1 MKKLTLIFTVLAFVL
16 GIAIISCTKQATTQ
30 TDTVITTTTDAIV
43 LDNTVSDFT
52 GLVDDYTAANP
63 SFFVDPT
70 IPTKA
75 ASADP
80 LPTTVKGIGLDKCAT
95 VNILKTPTMTASVIT
110 GAMVKFTIEF
120 TAGCIGSDGKARRG
134 TIVSTFTWVKEGG
147 WSRVSAIDLFVSD
160 VHYVG
165 TQNGTF
171 SKIAPFSHAYYTES
185 STLTVTAKDG
195 TVKKWSSERQREL
208 MEGNGGVNPV
218 KIWKITGNSS
228 FTNAKGEKSTYTI
241 KEPLYTSTA
250 CKGFIAGTVVT
261 VSTGVTTTA
270 AYGAYTNAASASC
283 KDGFT
288 VTKPGVNGGPAI
300 TTFIKF
306 GK

>member
-16 GIAIISCTKQATTQ
+16 GIAIISCTKQATQ
-30 TDTVITTTTDAIV
+30 TDPVITTTTDAIV

-52 GLVDDYTAANP
+52 GLLDDYTAANP
-63 SFFVDPT
+63 TVFVDPT
-70 IPTKA
+70 LKD

-80 LPTTVKGIGLDKCAT
+80 LPTTIKGVALDKCAT
-95 VNILKTPTMTASVIT
+95 VTMVKTPTMTASAVT
-110 GAMVKFTIEF
+110 GATVKFTIEF
-120 TAGCIGSDGKARRG
+120 ATGCIGNDGKARRG

-147 WSRVSAIDLFVSD
+147 WSRVSTIDLYVSD

-165 TQNGTF
+165 TQNVTF

-185 STLTVTAKDG
+185 SNLTVTAKDG
-195 TVKKWSSERQREL
+195 TVKIWSSERQREL
-208 MEGNGGVNPV
+208 MEGNGGVNPN

-250 CKGFIAGTVVT
+250 CKGFIAGTIVT
-261 VSTGVTTTA
+261 VSAGITTTA
-270 AYGAYTNAASASC
+270 AYGTYTNAASVTC

-288 VTKPGVNGGPAI
+288 ITKPGANGGPSVS
-300 TTFIKF
+300 TFIKF

>member
-1 MKKLTLIFTVLAFVL
+1 MKKLTLIFTVFAIVL
-16 GIAIISCTKQATTQ
+16 GITIISCTKQATQ
-30 TDTVITTTTDAIV
+30 TDPVITTTTDAIV

-63 SFFVDPT
+63 TFFVDPT
-70 IPTKA
+70 LKA

-80 LPTTVKGIGLDKCAT
+80 LPTTVNGVALDKCAKVT
-95 VNILKTPTMTASVIT
+95 IVKTPSMTANAVT
-110 GAMVKFTIEF
+110 GATVKFTIEF
-120 TAGCIGSDGKARRG
+120 ATGCVGNDGKARRG
-134 TIVSTFTWVKEGG
+134 NIVSTFTWIKEGG

-171 SKIAPFSHAYYTES
+171 SKIAPFNHNYFTENS
-185 STLTVTAKDG
+185 SMTVTEKSG
-195 TVKKWSSERQREL
+195 SVKTWTSERQREL
-208 MEGNGGVNPV
+208 MEGNGGVNPN

-261 VSTGVTTTA
+261 ESAGVATTV
-270 AYGAYTNAASASC
+270 AYGAYTGAASVTC

-288 VTKPGVNGGPAI
+288 VTKPGANGGPSI
-300 TTFIKF
+300 STFVKF
-306 GK
+306 AK